1 MKYRVLGRHAGLRVS
16 EVALGT
22 GKFGGIV
29 PPETAAEILG
39 VYAEAGGR
47 YIDTAAGYQGG
58 RSEETVGAFL
68 KGQRDEFVVGTKW
81 AVGMMRDESFTVRG
95 TNRKAM
101 VLSVEQSLKR
111 LGTDYIDILW
121 THGYDD
127 KVPVEEIMLGFDR
140 LVTQG
145 KIRYGGLGTHPAW
158 KTARAATI
166 AELRGW
172 APLAGVTIE
181 YGASER
187 DAERELLPAAES
199 LGLGVVAWS
208 PLGGGFLA
216 RPAAADA
223 PPASHLPHWFRQGRP
238 TAQDIEV
245 HTAVADVA
253 DEVGESAATVG
264 YAWLLYRARQART
277 SLIPVMAASSPDML
291 RDDLRA
297 LDLALTDEQFAHID
311 AAGTPTLGEPHVHNI
326 DSDALQEG
334 GKFHRPV
341 FPIA

>member
-1 MKYRVLGRHAGLRVS
+1 MRYRALGQHAGLRVS
-16 EVALGT
+16 EVGLGT
-22 GKFGGIV
+22 GKFGGII
-29 PPETAAEILG
+29 PSETAAQIMG

-58 RSEETVGAFL
+58 RSEETVGGFL
-68 KGQRDEFVVGTKW
+68 QGRRDEFVVGTKW
-81 AVGMMRDESFTVRG
+81 AVGMMRDEPFTVRG

-111 LGTDYIDILW
+111 LGTEYIDILW

-187 DAERELLPAAES
+187 DAERELLPAAEA

-208 PLGGGFLA
+208 PLGGGFLG
-216 RPAAADA
+216 RPAATDA

-238 TAQDIEV
+238 TPKDIDV
-245 HTAVADVA
+245 HTAVAEVA
-253 DEVGESAATVG
+253 GEMGESAGTVG
-264 YAWLLYRARQART
+264 YAWLLQRARQVQT

-297 LDLALTDEQFAHID
+297 LDLELSGEQFARIE
-311 AAGTPTLGEPHVHNI
+311 AAGAPILGEPHVHNI
-326 DSDALQEG
+326 DSDPLQEG
-334 GKFHRPV
+334 GDFYRPAH
-341 FPIA
+341 PIA